1 MQVHP
6 KDTGDD
12 VIALIDDR
20 VIGAADEKDIKQ
32 HAHASQ
38 PTDGLKS
45 PRHGPGT
52 LTIVYRVTD
61 HAFIAVFCHSLTVL
75 LPAYLQHLVA
85 ERMNEVIP
93 AGKLTALGTSNDMDV

>member
-52 LTIVYRVTD
+52 LVIIYR
-61 HAFIAVFCHSLTVL
+61 L
-75 LPAYLQHLVA
+75 LMHLLLFF
-85 ERMNEVIP
+85 VIRLLYFHP
-93 AGKLTALGTSNDMDV
+93 HIYSTWWPSG